1 MSKKREVIKDQIK
14 KIVRCSQNRKYSY
27 WNVEFSIQTKKQ
39 ISYSWE
45 EIAGLEDRAL
55 GSIQSGAQRVQEL
68 ENLKERRCV
77 KCKKS

>member
-55 GSIQSGAQRVQEL
+55 GSIQSGT
-68 ENLKERRCV
+68 
-77 KCKKS
+77 